1 MNMKQTYIENIAHK
15 VGQEVLI
22 CGWLYN
28 RREKGKIQFLLIRD
42 GTGIIQGVVTQAE
55 GAAFEKA
62 LKLTQESSVRV
73 WGTVREDARAP
84 GGYELQIRDIEI
96 VQRVEGEYPISLK
109 EHGPGFLL
117 DHRHL
122 WIRTPRQAAILRL
135 RHEVLQS
142 IRDFF
147 DERGFVATEAPVLTP
162 SACEGTTTLFEVNY
176 FDEKAYLSQSGQLY
190 LEATA
195 MALGKVYWIGPA
207 FRAERSKTRKH
218 LTEFWM
224 AEAEIAFCDHDQ
236 NLKLQEELVKYV
248 IQRCLQ
254 RRAREL
260 KELERQT
267 APLEKAIQ
275 EPFARITYAES
286 LEIVNE
292 LLKEKIASGE
302 VEELKWGDDFGA
314 PHEEAVGQHFGV
326 PVFVEF
332 FPAKMKAF
340 YMEPKPDNPDLALA
354 ADLIAPEGYGEIIG
368 GSQRISDIALL
379 RQRLKDFGL
388 PEEPYRWYIDL
399 RRYGGVPHAGFGLGV
414 ERLTTW
420 IAGIEHLR
428 ETIPFPRMLYRLK
441 P

>member
-1 MNMKQTYIENIAHK
+1 MEQTYIEDIARK
-15 VGQEVLI
+15 VGQDVLI

-28 RREKGKIQFLLIRD
+28 RRESGKIQFLLVRD
-42 GTGIIQGVVTQAE
+42 GTGVIQAVVTKAD

-62 LKLTQESSVRV
+62 LKLTQESSLKV
-73 WGTVREDARAP
+73 WGTVRQDPRAP
-84 GGYELQIRDIEI
+84 GGYELQIKEIEI
-96 VQRVEGEYPISLK
+96 VQRVEEKYPIDLK
-109 EHGPGFLL
+109 EHGPAFLL

-122 WIRTPRQAAILRL
+122 WIRTPRQTALLRV
-135 RHEVLQS
+135 RHEVMRS

-147 DERGFVATEAPVLTP
+147 DERGFIATEAPILTP

-195 MALGKVYWIGPA
+195 MALGRVYWIGPA
-207 FRAERSKTRKH
+207 FRAEKSKTRKH

-224 AEAEIAFCDHDQ
+224 AEAEVAFFDHEQ

-254 RRAREL
+254 KRAREL
-260 KELERQT
+260 KELGRQT
-267 APLEKAIQ
+267 ESLERAVA

-286 LEIVNE
+286 LEIVND
-292 LLKEKIASGE
+292 LLKEKIACGE
-302 VEELKWGDDFGA
+302 VEKLNWGDDFGA
-314 PHEEAVGQHFGV
+314 PHEEALGQHFGR

-340 YMEPKPDNPDLALA
+340 YMEPKPDNPDLVLA

-368 GSQRISDIALL
+368 GSQRISDISLL
-379 RQRLKDFGL
+379 KQRLKDFGL
-388 PEEPYRWYIDL
+388 PEEPYQWYIDL
-399 RRYGGVPHAGFGLGV
+399 RKYGGVPHSGFGLGV
-414 ERLTTW
+414 ERLTAW

-428 ETIPFPRMLYRLK
+428 EAIPFPRMIYRLR